1 MGGKCAPVCVSVC
14 AMCICGVCVWYV
26 YVVYVVCVVCMWCV
40 CGVCV
45 CGVWCV
51 CVVCMWY
58 VCMWGVG
65 CKCCVCGILG
75 QVLTVPTV
83 RTVGGLQSVGL
94 GHQEELGQLSRLIRL
109 VAEVGDCPVA
119 LIHPQGAPAPL

>member
-1 MGGKCAPVCVSVC
+1 MCACVCVSVC
-14 AMCICGVCVWYV
+14 YVYLWGVCVVCVCGVCGVCG
-26 YVVYVVCVVCMWCV
+26 VYVVCVWCVCMW
-40 CGVCV
+40 
-45 CGVWCV
+45 